1 MSMFREYG
9 ITLEEYKT
17 MTRQTEEKNY
27 LQYGFT
33 LADLTDKMT
42 EDGVN
47 VNDFTF

>member
-17 MTRQTEEKNY
+17 MQRQTEEKNY
-27 LQYGFT
+27 MQYGFT

-42 EDGVN
+42 EDGLT
-47 VNDFTF
+47 VNDFAF